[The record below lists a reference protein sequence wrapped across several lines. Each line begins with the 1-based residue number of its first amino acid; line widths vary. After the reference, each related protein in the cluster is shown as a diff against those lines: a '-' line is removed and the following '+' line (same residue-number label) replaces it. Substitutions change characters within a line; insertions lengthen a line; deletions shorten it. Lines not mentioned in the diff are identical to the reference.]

1 VTTWKITEVERN
13 EHNNDPMYT
22 LTAGGAVVVEH
33 EHMDECWD
41 WMLARI
47 QPGDNYIEKNTG
59 YEPVS
64 LTYEQVIE
72 IQEEYKAFEA
82 EQ

>member
-1 VTTWKITEVERN
+1 
-13 EHNNDPMYT
+13 
-22 LTAGGAVVVEH
+22 VVEH

-47 QPGDNYIEKNTG
+47 RPGDNYIEKNTG